1 VAADAQIKITADT
14 SQAERAL
21 GSLNNSLKALAGVVI
36 GTGLFR
42 FVDDLQ
48 NMQNKLRI
56 AARSNDEFNKS
67 MSFVKAIAD
76 STGQSLTAIGDLY
89 SRVASNA
96 DKLGYN
102 TDQVATVTNAFAT
115 ALKASAASAQGS
127 SAALYQFG
135 QILNKGKVNGDEF
148 TTMTENLSGPVMGLL
163 AKNMGLTTA
172 ELIKYKEKGLI
183 SAKDFTDALIRS
195 TDELNSMQGRTLPTL
210 GQSLQRITN
219 AMGDFVVKVDR
230 ATGITDM
237 LARGMTWLSKNVDT
251 VLPLIAAF
259 VGAFAATRLLAAVA
273 ALYEMVKVI
282 RAVGIAAAVA
292 GALASG
298 GVTAL
303 TALAGAAAAYGAS
316 KLLFDKVDESIQ
328 QMNVDLKESGVAA
341 KQGLGETNTQLSGI
355 GEKLKTILDDLD
367 QQISLGAMSERQY
380 KIENEILGRNKD
392 LQYSL
397 TESQKTELRTRLQ
410 KLEILKAERE
420 FLTII
425 DDLYNGVAVSLQ
437 QNTIQSRVQ
446 AEYERQKT
454 QYGKEFADSKR
465 EELKIAITQNVKA
478 EQYGRIV
485 RETTA
490 SYNAIVDY
498 QNNINNLSVNELE
511 LRQQILRI
519 EQETGITVASGFK
532 DLMARTQSY
541 KQQLEYVKQI
551 KSATEAL
558 NVPLIGKGA
567 GAAAA
572 GQLGGLDPV
581 KAAATAN
588 ETLFNGLKYLR
599 DQDLIS
605 EQQYNTAR
613 VSATIQAQQAM
624 YDATKKRFEN
634 EKLLQIQQRTG
645 TQFGFETQKQMA
657 QQAADFEK
665 KSSQE
670 KYAFALDQAAQMY
683 SSLGTYNRQAFEA
696 AKAFNIANAIMNT
709 YMGATKA
716 LATYPPPFNFIAAAA
731 TVAMGLAQVSAIRS
745 QSYSGRALGGPVMGG
760 NPYIVGENGP
770 ELFTPNTTGSITRN
784 DQLGMGGVTN
794 INFTIQANDAQGFDD
809 LLVQRRGMITQMVSD
824 AMVERGQR
832 AL

>member
-1 VAADAQIKITADT
+1 MADAQIKITADT

-21 GSLNNSLKALAGVVI
+21 GSLNNSLRSLASVVI
-36 GTGLFR
+36 GAGLFK
-42 FVDDLQ
+42 FTDDLQ

-56 AARSNDEFNKS
+56 AARSNEEFNKS
-67 MSFVKAIAD
+67 LGYVKAIAD

-96 DKLGYN
+96 EKLGYN
-102 TDQVATVTNAFAT
+102 TEQVATVTNAFAT
-115 ALKASAASAQGS
+115 ALKASGASAQGS
-127 SAALYQFG
+127 SSALYQFG

-195 TDELNSMQGRTLPTL
+195 TSELNSMQGKTLPTL

-219 AMGDFVVKVDR
+219 AFGDLIVKIDR
-230 ATGITDM
+230 ATGVTD
-237 LARGMTWLSKNVDT
+237 LIARAMTWLSKNVDT
-251 VLPLIAAF
+251 VLPLISAF
-259 VGAFAATRLLAAVA
+259 IGAFAAGRIVAAVT

-298 GVTAL
+298 GVTAI

-328 QMNVDLKESGVAA
+328 QMNIDLEATGEAA
-341 KQGLGETNTQLSGI
+341 RNGLGEANTQLSGI
-355 GEKLKTILDDLD
+355 GDKLKEILRDLD
-367 QQISLGAMSERQY
+367 QQISLGVMSERQY
-380 KIENEILGRNKD
+380 RIESEILGRNKD
-392 LQYSL
+392 LQYSM
-397 TESQKTELRTRLQ
+397 TEAQKSELRTRLQ
-410 KLEILKAERE
+410 KLETLKAERE
-420 FLTII
+420 FLTLI
-425 DDLYNGVAVSLQ
+425 DQATSDIRTSTAL
-437 QNTIQSRVQ
+437 NTIESKYL
-446 AEYERQKT
+446 AEYEKLRLE
-454 QYGKEFADSKR
+454 YGKEYADKKKEHLRFIAQEVVAVQEANKIVRDNLLAVDLERTYRQNINNYTVAQLDVLGQIATIQRQSGVQLSEDQTR
-465 EELKIAITQNVKA
+465 LIAIT
-478 EQYGRIV
+478 EQR
-485 RETTA
+485 R
-490 SYNAIVDY
+490 
-498 QNNINNLSVNELE
+498 
-511 LRQQILRI
+511 
-519 EQETGITVASGFK
+519 K
-532 DLMARTQSY
+532 
-541 KQQLEYVKQI
+541 QLEYLKQM
-551 KSATEAL
+551 KSAVEAV
-558 NVPLIGKGA
+558 NEPLVGPAA

-572 GQLGGLDPV
+572 GQLAQLDPV
-581 KAAATAN
+581 KAALTQQR
-588 ETLFNGLKYLR
+588 TISIGLQQLR
-599 DQDLIS
+599 DMDLIS
-605 EQQYNTAR
+605 EQQYQTAK
-613 VSATIQAQQAM
+613 VAAAVEAQQAM

-634 EKLLQIQQRTG
+634 EKLLQIQQATG
-645 TQFGFETQKQMA
+645 TRFGFETQKQMA
-657 QQAADFEK
+657 AEAANFEK
-665 KSSQE
+665 KSAQE

-683 SSLGTYNRQAFEA
+683 TSLGTYNRQAFEA

-709 YMGATKA
+709 YMAATKA
-716 LATYPPPFNFIAAAA
+716 LATYPPPFSFIAAAA
-731 TVAMGLAQVSAIRS
+731 AVAMGLAQVASIRS

-824 AMVERGQR
+824 ALVERGQR